1 MSVSLKMFECLFFI
15 EIFSDFRHLR
25 RNWSPFYS
33 RQNGL
38 YYRLFIVNLCQRHEK
53 LTETASG
60 SRQTLMTVWRF
71 YVFIDQAKD
80 NWKMCK
86 VLKHTERTLVL
97 RLCSIHFEING
108 NPCNLI
114 GSHWYD
120 LFTNLIFSCIFY
132 PTSKEALLKYNNEQI
147 SRKWKTTFVTFSKP
161 AHYWI
166 NKTFVQPKE
175 SWLWETQFAISKWM

>member
-1 MSVSLKMFECLFFI
+1 MIRGLYCKKKLEIRCQSVSRRLSVYFLSRYFQIFGIFVGIDHHFTQDKTGFIIACLLSISVSATKNWHKPLQDRDRLWWQFGDFMFSLI
-15 EIFSDFRHLR
+15 
-25 RNWSPFYS
+25 
-33 RQNGL
+33 
-38 YYRLFIVNLCQRHEK
+38 K
-53 LTETASG
+53 K
-60 SRQTLMTVWRF
+60 
-71 YVFIDQAKD
+71 KD

-97 RLCSIHFEING
+97 RLYSIHFEING

-166 NKTFVQPKE
+166 NKTFVQ
-175 SWLWETQFAISKWM
+175 T